1 MPQSGPAPALERPAP
16 DLPHPTAGRDQALAA
31 LQALANG
38 TRLDLVRAL
47 IAAGDTGLPA
57 GVLAGRLGLSNSR
70 LSFHLA
76 ALEQAGVV
84 EARRVSRNIFYSAGF
99 ARLGQTIGYLLHDCC
114 AADPRVSACCAA
126 APVANPGGSPA
137 RDQSFGTEKT

>member
-1 MPQSGPAPALERPAP
+1 MGQTEPES
-16 DLPHPTAGRDQALAA
+16 PTARADALAA

-47 IAAGDTGLPA
+47 VMAGDQGLAA
-57 GVLAGRLGLSNSR
+57 GVLAERMGLSPSR

-84 EARRVSRNIFYSAGF
+84 TARKVSRNIYYSAGF

-114 AADPRVSACCAA
+114 AADPRVSACCRPRA
-126 APVANPGGSPA
+126 APPPA
-137 RDQSFGTEKT
+137 QSFGTENT

>member
-1 MPQSGPAPALERPAP
+1 MRDGAPVSPAASPA
-16 DLPHPTAGRDQALAA
+16 TRDQALVA

-47 IAAGDTGLPA
+47 IVAGEAGLSA
-57 GVLAGRLGLSNSR
+57 GVLAERLGLSPSR

-84 EARRVSRNIFYSAGF
+84 EARKVSRHIYYSAGL
-99 ARLGQTIGYLLHDCC
+99 ARLGQTIGFLLHDCC
-114 AADPRVSACCAA
+114 AAHPMVAACCANGRPE
-126 APVANPGGSPA
+126 APV
-137 RDQSFGTEKT
+137 QSAGTVKT